1 MMSLMKEINRL
12 CRCAA
17 RDQPCLLSLSV
28 GCCYDYEKPVEPN
41 ELSAAVLGGPA
52 ILLMENS
59 VAYYAELYPGR
70 SIKKKNLLREERN
83 SGHVSR
89 QLVEPSMP
97 TSCHLDE
104 LLTAFPSSWFE
115 NVECREIM
123 LPICYQTAE
132 KVFVLGRQAFPATLS
147 QQPSSCL
154 PWKLATPK
162 EVFPSA
168 DTGPV
173 RGCGIWVAGLKK
185 QVCVRMSTGL

>member
-1 MMSLMKEINRL
+1 MCCTWSAMLAKSVCWLLLWLRKASGTQWAVCSSAGRTSHFTYGKQCGILCWALPWKEHL
-12 CRCAA
+12 
-17 RDQPCLLSLSV
+17 
-28 GCCYDYEKPVEPN
+28 
-41 ELSAAVLGGPA
+41 
-52 ILLMENS
+52 
-59 VAYYAELYPGR
+59 
-70 SIKKKNLLREERN
+70 KKKNLLREERS

>member
-1 MMSLMKEINRL
+1 MTTKSQWNPMSCLQQCWE
-12 CRCAA
+12 
-17 RDQPCLLSLSV
+17 DQPFYLWKTVWHIMLSFTLE
-28 GCCYDYEKPVEPN
+28 G
-41 ELSAAVLGGPA
+41 AF
-52 ILLMENS
+52 
-59 VAYYAELYPGR
+59 
-70 SIKKKNLLREERN
+70 KKKNLLREERS